1 MGLAV
6 DESFVRFAF
15 SMFSFHMKGKDVPLP
30 LVLISPSLLWR
41 IGTAIQRSTC
51 IAMCML
57 QLFVDLDARKKA
69 FGEVLKDVERM
80 TLHIAEYNFKIRS
93 RQLEVPYVRAS
104 HSQFF
109 LMI

>member
-1 MGLAV
+1 
-6 DESFVRFAF
+6 
-15 SMFSFHMKGKDVPLP
+15 MKGKDVPLP
-30 LVLISPSLLWR
+30 LVLVFPSLLWR

-57 QLFVDLDARKKA
+57 QLFNMTRLSVDLDAWKKA
-69 FGEVLKDVERM
+69 FGEVWKDVERM

-93 RQLEVPYVRAS
+93 RQLEVPSVRAS

-109 LMI
+109 LVI